1 MTLSARIKK
10 LEQNK
15 PAVPFGGV
23 IFCDYGEPVADAAAR
38 QGIDFDDFLMFI
50 AVTFVGVDDIKA
62 DAANA

>member
-1 MTLSARIKK
+1 K

-50 AVTFVGVDDIKA
+50 AVTFVAVDDIKA
-62 DAANA
+62 DATI